1 MQRFYGNDPHI
12 IRKRRR
18 SVRAPKGGK
27 TGRSGRKFAVV
38 AVLLSVILLFSV
50 AFGAGGSKT
59 VVRVKRKEWYFV
71 SVLTAADSGQAN
83 VKALDIRSRGG
94 AGYIYNDGDFS
105 VIASVYPT
113 EREAKAV
120 AVKQPD
126 PATII
131 KIAFSETEF
140 PPGEYDAAVKAA
152 LALPADVV
160 AMLTGAAYDF
170 EKGNLSE
177 SEVSFR
183 LDSVGKEAA
192 KLATALESSETTAS
206 AYAKKILDVV
216 SAVIGSSDDDK
227 ESVLSSRLRCAA
239 CGIVY
244 EVSELSAIYAGL
256 QLPKGN

>member
-1 MQRFYGNDPHI
+1 MC
-12 IRKRRR
+12 
-18 SVRAPKGGK
+18 APKGGK
-27 TGRSGRKFAVV
+27 TGKSGRKFAVV
-38 AVLLSVILLFSV
+38 VVLLSVIRLFSV

-120 AVKQPD
+120 AAKQPD
-126 PATII
+126 PRHDNKNRFLRNGI
-131 KIAFSETEF
+131 
-140 PPGEYDAAVKAA
+140 
-152 LALPADVV
+152 PARRVRRRRKSRAGV
-160 AMLTGAAYDF
+160 ACRRRRDSYGCGTF

-192 KLATALESSETTAS
+192 KLQPRSNRAKQPLRRTRKRFSAS
-206 AYAKKILDVV
+206 FRR
-216 SAVIGSSDDDK
+216 S
-227 ESVLSSRLRCAA
+227 
-239 CGIVY
+239 
-244 EVSELSAIYAGL
+244 
-256 QLPKGN
+256 

>member
-27 TGRSGRKFAVV
+27 TGKSGRKFAVV
-38 AVLLSVILLFSV
+38 VVLLSVILLLAV

-120 AVKQPD
+120 AAKQPD

-160 AMLTGAAYDF
+160 AILTGAAYDF

-192 KLATALESSETTAS
+192 KTCSRARIERNNRFGVREKDSRRRFGGRRLVGRRQRVRF
-206 AYAKKILDVV
+206 VV
-216 SAVIGSSDDDK
+216 EAEVCGVRH
-227 ESVLSSRLRCAA
+227 SVRGFGTERDIR
-239 CGIVY
+239 GFTVT
-244 EVSELSAIYAGL
+244 
-256 QLPKGN
+256 QR